1 MKPEEKLLFETFL
14 ATHPAF
20 LDLKSWIPGPEPPD
34 VIATDSSARK
44 IGIELTEWLDKRQ
57 TTPSVADQENQMRWL
72 AARDTELREQPKSL
86 QYAQIWLR
94 SGMRFSKQEELSF
107 CQEFYRL
114 AAYVDDNWEREMAG
128 IPQKI
133 WNDFSTY
140 PTLGKHVYLVRFEDR
155 APFKPGRW
163 AVGTPKGGAYDPR
176 RATEALLEGID
187 EKKGKPN
194 YANLKAE
201 HGLAEL
207 V

>member
-14 ATHPAF
+14 STHPAF
-20 LDLKSWIPGPEPPD
+20 LNLKRLIPRPEPPD

-72 AARDTELREQPKSL
+72 SALDTEHRDPPKSF
-86 QYAQIWLR
+86 QYAQIWFR

-128 IPQKI
+128 KTQKI
-133 WNDFSTY
+133 WNDFNRD
-140 PTLGKHVYLVRFEDR
+140 PTSLKHLIAFRSEYMAPLTPAHQDVR
-155 APFKPGRW
+155 
-163 AVGTPKGGAYDPR
+163 T
-176 RATEALLEGID
+176 
-187 EKKGKPN
+187 
-194 YANLKAE
+194 
-201 HGLAEL
+201 
-207 V
+207 